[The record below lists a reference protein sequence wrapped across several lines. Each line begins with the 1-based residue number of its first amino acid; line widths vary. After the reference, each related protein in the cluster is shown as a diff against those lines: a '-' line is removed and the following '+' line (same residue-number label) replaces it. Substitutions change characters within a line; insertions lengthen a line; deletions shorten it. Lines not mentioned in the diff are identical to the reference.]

1 MRTVYGL
8 LEQDNKDEAINIMDS
23 VLTEYEEG
31 ELIEYS
37 TNSILNTILSEYL

>member
-1 MRTVYGL
+1 
-8 LEQDNKDEAINIMDS
+8 MDS

-37 TNSILNTILSEYL
+37 TNSILNTILSEYYDKS